1 MRVGSHSN
9 VTFVATAVPI
19 RVLWI
24 SMLQQFMTERRLL
37 NVWSVTTHVL
47 ESTSL
52 NQHAGAVHEGKKPF
66 KCEICDYSC
75 SIKNYLNEHAERVHE
90 GKKSF
95 KCQICDYKSS
105 QKGDLKR
112 HVAVHEEKKAFE
124 CKFCAYSSPNKSHFI
139 QHVTCHEA

>member
-1 MRVGSHSN
+1 M
-9 VTFVATAVPI
+9 
-19 RVLWI
+19 
-24 SMLQQFMTERRLL
+24 
-37 NVWSVTTHVL
+37 
-47 ESTSL
+47 
-52 NQHAGAVHEGKKPF
+52 
-66 KCEICDYSC
+66 
-75 SIKNYLNEHAERVHE
+75 NEHAERVHE
-90 GKKSF
+90 RKKSF